1 MTEAE
6 RRYELNS
13 LLQEILGSN
22 FVYFQPPE
30 NLKLHFP
37 CIIYELSG
45 KDVLHANDAK
55 YRKVRRYTVTVVDKD
70 PDSIIPLKIEE
81 LPLCTFDRVYVADNI
96 YHSVYTL
103 YY

>member
-1 MTEAE
+1 MTETE

-13 LLQEILGSN
+13 LLKEILGSD
-22 FVYFQPPE
+22 FVYYQPPE

-37 CIIYELSG
+37 CIIYELSS
-45 KDVLHANDAK
+45 KDVRYANDAK
-55 YRKVRRYTVTVVDKD
+55 YRKMRRYTVTVIDKN
-70 PDSIIPLKIEE
+70 PDSDIPLRVEE
-81 LPLCTFDRVYVADNI
+81 LPLCSFDRMFATDNI